1 MKIYQ
6 RSLAAE
12 PHPFVVR
19 CMRGPPAHLRV
30 QRYAFLSKQQY
41 ILWIFFKK
49 STKKNKYYGPADKYT
64 LYNIYACERIKKELF
79 PVAEQLLYKYG
90 PKNRFQIPK
99 TRLVLLAQQNFH
111 HLSG

>member
-12 PHPFVVR
+12 PHLFVVR

-41 ILWIFFKK
+41 ILWIFLKNLQ
-49 STKKNKYYGPADKYT
+49 KKNKYYGPADKYT
-64 LYNIYACERIKKELF
+64 LYIYACEIIKKELF

-90 PKNRFQIPK
+90 PKKQVSD
-99 TRLVLLAQQNFH
+99 T
-111 HLSG
+111 